1 MTKENRIVRESFF
14 VEVLMS
20 VIICLAILSC
30 LMMIRG
36 FFLPIN
42 INAYQQLIPII
53 LVVIHAYIRWKW
65 PDLMPCFLIHILSSV
80 LFFFAVIFIP
90 GTGFGDSTSNMV
102 YFGIDLFALT
112 FFSFRHRLTPTL
124 HPNDAQVTAFPACVF
139 PICGMFYVMMNRSDL
154 IGCLII
160 NTILSAVLY
169 LVMRQIA
176 VFDEK
181 YYHSIRSSSRPV
193 STLKRQNYKT
203 AACLVGIFAIALLAI
218 RFVPLGVLT
227 NVIKYGILAVL
238 RFILPIILAIIDFIA
253 GLIKDIEP
261 DERNDGDPAERL
273 EFISDSGWLRIIS
286 YILAILILIGLVLL
300 VINSIRILIMNAPR
314 VSKEKES
321 TNDGSITDTIE
332 LIKPDKKPFFK
343 RRPDFGKGYEKKV
356 RKQFYDKT
364 LSAMNKGLP
373 VSSASTPGQIDKV
386 LTENGDKEFS
396 SLRQEYEKV
405 RYGN

>member
-1 MTKENRIVRESFF
+1 MTKENRVIRERFF
-14 VEVLMS
+14 TEMLMS
-20 VIICLAILSC
+20 VIFCLALQSC

-36 FFLPIN
+36 FILFID
-42 INAYQQLIPII
+42 ISAYQQLIPLI
-53 LVVIHAYIRWKW
+53 LVVVHAFIRKKW
-65 PDLMPCFLIHILSSV
+65 PDLLPCFFIHILSSV

-90 GTGFGDSTSNMV
+90 GTGFGNSTANMI
-102 YFGIDLFALT
+102 YLGINLFVLT
-112 FFSFRHRLTPTL
+112 FFSYRHRLYPTIR
-124 HPNDAQVTAFPACVF
+124 PNDAQVAAFPVCVF
-139 PICGMFYVMMNRSDL
+139 PICGIFYVMMNRSDL
-154 IGCLII
+154 IGNLII

-203 AACLVGIFAIALLAI
+203 AACLVGIFMISLIVI
-218 RFVPLGVLT
+218 RFIPVGTLT
-227 NVIKYGILAVL
+227 DIVKYGILAVL

-261 DERNDGDPAERL
+261 DEKNDGDPAERL
-273 EFISDSGWLRIIS
+273 EFISDSGWLRIVS

-321 TNDGSITDTIE
+321 TNDGTVTDTIE

-364 LSAMNKGLP
+364 VSAMHKELP
-373 VSSASTPGQIDKV
+373 VSASSTPGQIEKV
-386 LTENGDKEFS
+386 LTENGDKEFA